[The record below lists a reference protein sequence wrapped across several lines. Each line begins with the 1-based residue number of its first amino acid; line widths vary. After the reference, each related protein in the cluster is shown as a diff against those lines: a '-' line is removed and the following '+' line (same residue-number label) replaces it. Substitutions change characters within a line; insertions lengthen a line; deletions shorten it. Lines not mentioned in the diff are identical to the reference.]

1 MFFFFSLTYDSLF
14 SRVGANAAGSH
25 FHGNDEAP
33 KVLGVLCPNMTSIDH
48 LRYRKIG
55 KARHIGANACKKK
68 QRQKNKM
75 NKGRERMDSAFA
87 RDGE

>member
-1 MFFFFSLTYDSLF
+1 MFFFFSLTRDSLF

-25 FHGNDEAP
+25 FHGNDEAL

-48 LRYRKIG
+48 LHYRKIG
-55 KARHIGANACKKK
+55 KARHIGANARKKE
-68 QRQKNKM
+68 RQKNKM
-75 NKGRERMDSAFA
+75 NKDKERMDSAFA